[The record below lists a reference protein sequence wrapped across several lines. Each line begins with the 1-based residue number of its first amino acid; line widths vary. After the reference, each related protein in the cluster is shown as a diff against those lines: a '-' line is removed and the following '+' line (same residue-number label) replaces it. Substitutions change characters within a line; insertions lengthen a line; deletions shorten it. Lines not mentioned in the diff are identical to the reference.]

1 MSGKLQV
8 KSISELNNAEFVL
21 LIGGAFFLFTSFL
34 LFPNLHHYMM
44 MGPYYMSYLPFI
56 LGLLGLAM
64 IILSLVKTSSS
75 EVSNLERD
83 TNLKNHEENQN
94 ERKDNEKLSVALRL
108 LNDDEAK
115 ILRIIH
121 DNEGITQDSL
131 HFRTG
136 FSQSKISMIM
146 KKLEERDLIVRE
158 RFGKTYKIY
167 LSEWLRDC
175 KNR

>member
-1 MSGKLQV
+1 M
-8 KSISELNNAEFVL
+8 
-21 LIGGAFFLFTSFL
+21 
-34 LFPNLHHYMM
+34 
-44 MGPYYMSYLPFI
+44 
-56 LGLLGLAM
+56 
-64 IILSLVKTSSS
+64 
-75 EVSNLERD
+75 ERD

-94 ERKDNEKLSVALRL
+94 ERKDNEKFSDALRVF
-108 LNDDEAK
+108 NDDDAK

-167 LSEWLRDC
+167 LSEWLRNC
-175 KNR
+175 KNRLKILSV